1 MRAQHV
7 VAPHMSAEGNVG
19 PLALTLPAVRCTP
32 GIVNRIKEILAQYPG
47 SAEVHLQLRTGDQVK
62 TFRLGDGFRVELTSA
77 LFADLK
83 AVLGPSC
90 VGLGAS

>member
-1 MRAQHV
+1 MNTID
-7 VAPHMSAEGNVG
+7 PLPAEGQG
-19 PLALTLPAVRCTP
+19 SLYAPPTAAVED
-32 GIVNRIKEILAQYPG
+32 V
-47 SAEVHLQLRTGDQVK
+47 
-62 TFRLGDGFRVELTSA
+62 GDGFRVELTSA